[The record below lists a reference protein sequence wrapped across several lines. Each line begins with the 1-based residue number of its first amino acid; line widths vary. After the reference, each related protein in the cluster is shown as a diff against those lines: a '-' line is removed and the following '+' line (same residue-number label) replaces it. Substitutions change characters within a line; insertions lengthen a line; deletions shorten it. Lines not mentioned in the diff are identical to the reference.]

1 MQLSEKEISSLA
13 RFSKAETDYLGMQQI
28 ARIATVSPKGQP
40 DLVPVAL
47 EFDGEYFWVGSHD
60 ERPRK
65 YKNVKSGNKLVAIT
79 IDDVQSFHPWKGRQV
94 RVYGTAEILDHTGK
108 IGPGKYLRITPKV
121 SWSFGLEKG
130 QELKIVK
137 TVH

>member
-1 MQLSEKEISSLA
+1 LDKELNRLA
-13 RFSKAETDYLGMQQI
+13 RFSKGETEYLGRQQI

-47 EFDGEYFWVGSHD
+47 EFDGVYFWVGSHD

-65 YKNVKSGNKLVAIT
+65 YKNVKSGNRLVAIT
-79 IDDVQSFHPWKGRQV
+79 VDDVQSFHPWKGRQV
-94 RVYGTAEILDHTGK
+94 RVYGTAEILDHSGK
-108 IGPGKYLRITPKV
+108 IGPGKYLRITPNV

-130 QELKIVK
+130 QESKIFR